1 MRDTMAQ
8 AVELAES
15 GKRFCLAVVV
25 GKSGS
30 APQIPGAKGLFLEDG
45 QVIGTIGGGCLE
57 MEARRLGLLAIHTG
71 QPAVHEFRLNDD
83 FGWDDGLICGGR
95 VEVLLAPRPEDYVDA
110 FRQAVRDRAR
120 GVLCFDL
127 ESGKAMFHADD
138 TQQEHVDGFATA
150 LRTKRQVRS
159 EHRYVEPVLPR
170 ERLIVFGAGHIG
182 RQIAQQGSLLGFHV
196 TIVDDRPEFVT
207 EERVPF
213 AHERVCEIPQSYAA
227 SLETD
232 QDTYVCLVTRGHR
245 NDARCLRELIGKPVA
260 YLGMIGSKRKRE
272 VVRQE
277 MIAEGLCS
285 EAQFER
291 VKCPMGLDVGAETVD
306 EIAVS
311 IAAEL
316 VQIRASR
323 RGPILARCTP
333 RAVAATSD

>member
-8 AVELAES
+8 AVELARC

-30 APQIPGAKGLFLEDG
+30 APQIPGAKGLFLDDG

-71 QPAVHEFRLNDD
+71 QHAVHEFRLNDD

-95 VEVLLAPRPEDYVDA
+95 VEVLLLPRPDDYIEA
-110 FRQAVRDRAR
+110 FRHAVRDRAR

-127 ESGKAMFHADD
+127 ETGKAMFHPDD
-138 TQQEHVDGFATA
+138 ALPDSIDGLVTA
-150 LRTKRQVRS
+150 LRTKREVRS
-159 EHRYVEPVLPR
+159 DHHYVEPVLPP

-207 EERVPF
+207 EERIPF
-213 AHERVCEIPQSYAA
+213 AQQRVCEISQRYAA
-227 SLETD
+227 CLETD
-232 QDTYVCLVTRGHR
+232 LDTYVCLVTRGHR
-245 NDARCLRELIGKPVA
+245 NDARCLRELIGKPLA
-260 YLGMIGSKRKRE
+260 YLGMIGSRRKRE

-291 VKCPMGLDVGAETVD
+291 VRCPMGLDLGAETVD
-306 EIAVS
+306 EIAISV
-311 IAAEL
+311 AAEL
-316 VQIRASR
+316 VQIRAAR

-333 RAVAATSD
+333 RPVAATSD